1 MWGGETQTAVEVVM
15 NEAETEDP
23 AKSHDIPAAKLEPTI
38 VMTAPPVSGA
48 KEGSKYLMVVDAVT
62 WRIEWEK
69 MKSWPL
75 LEIATV
81 TLASIMGGVEQTT
94 DVLERCV
101 DGLRSRPN
109 LHSASSLFTNPEP
122 NTVTFVA
129 SESGTEDGEMEVM
142 KTSS

>member
-15 NEAETEDP
+15 NEAETADP

-48 KEGSKYLMVVDAVT
+48 KEGSKYLTVVDAAT
-62 WRIEWEK
+62 WRIECEK
-69 MKSWPL
+69 IKSWPL
-75 LEIATV
+75 LETATV
-81 TLASIMGGVEQTT
+81 TLESITGGVEQTT

-109 LHSASSLFTNPEP
+109 LHSALPLFTKPEP
-122 NTVTFVA
+122 NIVTFVA

-142 KTSS
+142 ETTS